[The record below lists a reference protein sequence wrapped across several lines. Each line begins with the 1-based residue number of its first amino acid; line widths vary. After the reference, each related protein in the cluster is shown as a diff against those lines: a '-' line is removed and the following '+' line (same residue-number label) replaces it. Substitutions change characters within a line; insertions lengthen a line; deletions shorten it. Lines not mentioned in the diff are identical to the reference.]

1 MEATEFYRITK
12 KHVETAQFIKDNKG
26 RCSVGEN
33 CLCDVCPFHPDNT
46 IYLGCGDTYA
56 DIEALTS
63 DSDLI
68 LLKSAEDFLEISKTV
83 EIEED

>member
-12 KHVETAQFIKDNKG
+12 KHVETAQFIKDNEG

-33 CLCDVCPFHPDNT
+33 CLCDVCPFFHENT
-46 IYLGCGDTYA
+46 IHLGCSGTYTTF
-56 DIEALTS
+56 DIFTC
-63 DSDLI
+63 DSDPK

-83 EIEED
+83 EIDVD